1 MLKGDDMSLK
11 RNMVFGIVGLLIPI
25 LVLLYAV
32 VYIALEKNV
41 YHNAADSLEKLSVE
55 AQIYTMNYLEK
66 EAEVETLGPNSLLI
80 ASYLAKR
87 MDVRV
92 QMIGK
97 NGDVVADTQKGALL
111 HRNIDIRSSLKG
123 KKSYVFEEGDPA
135 PILLFSS
142 PVYYGNDVI
151 GSIRFINELTD
162 EKEVLTN
169 VSWTFLM
176 TSLCLVA
183 AGIFFAIRLAKS
195 LHKPIDQL
203 RQMAHRLANGD
214 YESKI
219 ELNEYVEIAQLSA
232 SFNAMAD
239 GIELHI
245 KQLKEEKEKQK
256 DFLDRIT
263 HELKTPL
270 TAIIGYVDL
279 IPKLQ
284 SKEDVQESLRYVAVE
299 SERLLSLVEELLKSS
314 KYGTST
320 FEVSPTV
327 VNIKELAEEAVS
339 IVKPR
344 LQQFEMEVM
353 NELTEVHV
361 VADFDKTKQIFLNVL
376 DNAIKY
382 SDATQIRM
390 NVIVNEHEA
399 KVFVHDD
406 GIGMDEGVL
415 AEWNESPGGKVLPSS
430 YGNGYGL
437 YICQEIMNKQ
447 GGSMR
452 IESSEEMGT
461 TIFITFLLP
470 RRMEDIK
477 NLKAVK

>member
-1 MLKGDDMSLK
+1 MSLK

-32 VYIALEKNV
+32 VYISLEKYV

-111 HRNIDIRSSLKG
+111 HRNIDIESSLKG

-203 RQMAHRLANGD
+203 RQMAQRLANGD

-284 SKEDVQESLRYVAVE
+284 SKEDVQESLRYVSVE

-327 VNIKELAEEAVS
+327 VNIKELAEEAIS
-339 IVKPR
+339 IVKLR
-344 LQQFEMEVM
+344 LQQFEIEVM
-353 NELTEVHV
+353 NELTDVHV

-382 SDATQIRM
+382 SDATQVRM
-390 NVIVNEHEA
+390 NVIINEQEA

-415 AEWNESPGGKVLPSS
+415 AEWNESPEGKVLPSS

-437 YICQEIMNKQ
+437 YICQEIMKKQ

-461 TIFITFLLP
+461 TICMTFLLP

>member
-1 MLKGDDMSLK
+1 MSLK

-32 VYIALEKNV
+32 VYISLEKNV
-41 YHNAADSLEKLSVE
+41 YRNAADSLEKLSVE

-111 HRNIDIRSSLKG
+111 HRNIDIESSLKG

-151 GSIRFINELTD
+151 GSIRFINGLTD

-203 RQMAHRLANGD
+203 RQMAQRLANGD

-284 SKEDVQESLRYVAVE
+284 SKEDVQESLRYVSVE

-314 KYGTST
+314 KYGAST

-339 IVKPR
+339 IVKLR
-344 LQQFEMEVM
+344 LQQFEIEVM
-353 NELTEVHV
+353 NELTDVHV

-376 DNAIKY
+376 DNTIKY
-382 SDATQIRM
+382 SDATQVRM
-390 NVIVNEHEA
+390 NVIINEQEA

-415 AEWNESPGGKVLPSS
+415 AEWNESPEGKVLPSS

-437 YICQEIMNKQ
+437 YICQEIMKKQ

-461 TIFITFLLP
+461 TICMTFLLP

>member
-1 MLKGDDMSLK
+1 MSLK

-111 HRNIDIRSSLKG
+111 HRNIDIESSLKG
-123 KKSYVFEEGDPA
+123 KKSYVFEEGEPA

-284 SKEDVQESLRYVAVE
+284 SKEDVQESLRYVTVE

-327 VNIKELAEEAVS
+327 VNIKDLAEEAIS
-339 IVKPR
+339 IVRPR
-344 LQQFEMEVM
+344 LQQFEIEVI
-353 NELTEVHV
+353 NELTDVHV

-382 SDATQIRM
+382 SDASQIRM

-399 KVFVHDD
+399 KIFVHDD
-406 GIGMDEGVL
+406 GIGIDEGVL

>member
-1 MLKGDDMSLK
+1 MSLK
-11 RNMVFGIVGLLIPI
+11 RNMVLGIVGLLIPI
-25 LVLLYAV
+25 LFLLYTV
-32 VYIALEKNV
+32 IYIALEKNM
-41 YHNAADSLEKLSVE
+41 YHNAAGSLEKLSVE

-87 MDVRV
+87 MDIRV

-97 NGDVVADTQKGALL
+97 NGEVVADTEKGALL
-111 HRNIDIRSSLKG
+111 HKNVDIDQSLRG
-123 KKSYVFEEGDPA
+123 KKAYVFENDDPA
-135 PILLFSS
+135 PLLLFSS
-142 PVYYGNDVI
+142 PVYHGSDVI
-151 GSIRFINELTD
+151 GAIRFINELQD

-169 VSWTFLM
+169 VSWTFLV
-176 TSLCLVA
+176 TSICLVA
-183 AGIFFAIRLAKS
+183 GGIFFAIRLAKS

-203 RQMAHRLANGD
+203 RQMAKRLANGD
-214 YESKI
+214 YKSKI

-239 GIELHI
+239 AIELHMR
-245 KQLKEEKEKQK
+245 QLKEEKEKQK

-284 SKEDVQESLRYVAVE
+284 SARDVEESLHYVSIE
-299 SERLLSLVEELLKSS
+299 SQRLLSLVEELLQSS

-320 FEVSPTV
+320 FEVSPTIV
-327 VNIKELAEEAVS
+327 DIKQIAEEAIS

-344 LQQFEMEVM
+344 LQQYEIEVI
-353 NELTEVHV
+353 NELTEAHV
-361 VADFDKTKQIFLNVL
+361 VADFDKTKQIFLNVF

-382 SDATQIRM
+382 SDATQLRM
-390 NVIVNEHEA
+390 NVAKNEEEA
-399 KVFVHDD
+399 KVFIHDD
-406 GIGMDEGVL
+406 GIGMDEAIL
-415 AEWNESPGGKVLPSS
+415 AEWNRSPKGKILSSS

-437 YICQEIMNKQ
+437 FICQEIMTKQ

-461 TIFITFLLP
+461 MVMITFLLP

>member
-1 MLKGDDMSLK
+1 MSLK

-25 LVLLYAV
+25 FVLLYAV
-32 VYIALEKNV
+32 VYITLEKNM
-41 YHNAADSLEKLSVE
+41 YHNAANSLEKLSVE

-111 HRNIDIRSSLKG
+111 HRNIDIESSLKG

-151 GSIRFINELTD
+151 GGVRFINELTG

-169 VSWTFLM
+169 VGWTFLM

-195 LHKPIDQL
+195 LHRPIDQL

-214 YESKI
+214 YKSKI

-279 IPKLQ
+279 IPKLKA
-284 SKEDVQESLRYVAVE
+284 KEDVQESLRYVAVE

-320 FEVSPTV
+320 FEISPTV
-327 VNIKELAEEAVS
+327 VNIKDLAEEAVS

-344 LQQFEMEVM
+344 LQKFEIEVI
-353 NELTEVHV
+353 NELTDVYV

-390 NVIVNEHEA
+390 NVILNEREA

-406 GIGMDEGVL
+406 GIGIDEGVL
-415 AEWNESPGGKVLPSS
+415 AEWNESPEGKVLSSS

-452 IESSEEMGT
+452 IESSEEVGT

>member
-1 MLKGDDMSLK
+1 MSLK

-111 HRNIDIRSSLKG
+111 HRNIDIESSLKG

-284 SKEDVQESLRYVAVE
+284 SKEDVQESLRYVSVE

-339 IVKPR
+339 IVKLR
-344 LQQFEMEVM
+344 LQQFEIEVM

-382 SDATQIRM
+382 SDATQVRM
-390 NVIVNEHEA
+390 NVIINEQEA

-415 AEWNESPGGKVLPSS
+415 AEWNESPEGKVLPSS

-437 YICQEIMNKQ
+437 YICQEIMKKQ

-461 TIFITFLLP
+461 TICIIFLLP

>member
-1 MLKGDDMSLK
+1 MSLK

-111 HRNIDIRSSLKG
+111 HRNIDIESSLKG

-203 RQMAHRLANGD
+203 RKMAQRLANGD

-339 IVKPR
+339 IVKLR
-344 LQQFEMEVM
+344 LQQFEIEVM

-382 SDATQIRM
+382 SDATRVRM
-390 NVIVNEHEA
+390 NVIINEQEA

-415 AEWNESPGGKVLPSS
+415 AEWNESPEGKVLPSS

-437 YICQEIMNKQ
+437 YICQEIMKKQ

-461 TIFITFLLP
+461 IICMTFLLP